1 MAKEENRTI
10 ISKIPLQETRLFYK
24 RYDNYSNLNN
34 LLMTEIEEERK
45 KDPGGLPSTNPGCWR
60 SMFKY
65 KCEKELMKPI
75 GMMLAAW
82 TDHYLPKK
90 ILDAN
95 ITYWT
100 NVNEPGSSN
109 MFHNHAMAGADLS
122 GVYYIQG
129 DKTGL
134 IRFAT
139 HEQMYKL
146 IPAHLPYSDWIA
158 HLPSDGDIL
167 VFPSYLQHDVAT
179 NPHPSRQR
187 ISIAFNAVIKEKEK
201 ENVIPF
207 KREEENENGN

>member
-1 MAKEENRTI
+1 MEEKI
-10 ISKIPLQETRLFYK
+10 KGAVISKIPLQETRLFYR

-34 LLMTEIEEERK
+34 LLMNEIEKERE
-45 KDPGGLPSTNPGCWR
+45 KDPTGLQSTNPGCWR
-60 SMFKY
+60 GLFKY
-65 KCEKELMKPI
+65 KCEKELLLPI

-90 ILDAN
+90 ILDAD

-109 MFHNHAMAGADLS
+109 MFHNHVMAGADLS
-122 GVYYIQG
+122 GVYYVQG

-146 IPAHLPYSDWIA
+146 IPAHMPYTAWIA
-158 HLPSDGDIL
+158 HNPSDGDIL
-167 VFPSYLQHDVAT
+167 VFPSYLQHDVSI
-179 NPHPSRQR
+179 NPHPTRQR
-187 ISIAFNAVIKEKEK
+187 ISIAFNAVIKIQD
-201 ENVIPF
+201 NVVPF
-207 KREEENENGN
+207 KTEEKNENGN

>member
-1 MAKEENRTI
+1 MEEKI
-10 ISKIPLQETRLFYK
+10 KGAVISKIPLQETRLFYR

-34 LLMTEIEEERK
+34 LLMNEIEKERE
-45 KDPGGLPSTNPGCWR
+45 KDPTGLQSTNPGCWR
-60 SMFKY
+60 GLFKY
-65 KCEKELMKPI
+65 KCEKELLKPI

-90 ILDAN
+90 ILDAD

-109 MFHNHAMAGADLS
+109 MFHNHVMAGADLS
-122 GVYYIQG
+122 GVYYVQG

-146 IPAHLPYSDWIA
+146 IPAHMPYTAWIA
-158 HLPSDGDIL
+158 HNPSDGDIL
-167 VFPSYLQHDVAT
+167 VFPSYLQHDVSI
-179 NPHPSRQR
+179 NPHPTRQR
-187 ISIAFNAVIKEKEK
+187 ISIAFNAVIKIQD
-201 ENVIPF
+201 NVVPF
-207 KREEENENGN
+207 KTEEKNENGN